1 MGQFLSKKD
10 EVLEKIKE
18 SSVNDNLSESEFL
31 KNFTDFY
38 RRFIPSY
45 QINSYNIFS
54 EHIIDSTK
62 DYRFKNYLLGLLSL
76 NLEKKNK
83 SDQVEIYNLEMK
95 IKKLNLLLEIKKNE
109 NNKLKFKSNSNKY
122 ENKNKLKRK
131 KIKNIENEIKGKP
144 RKLRRINRNFNKLVD
159 ELGKK
164 YSSPDE
170 INYFYDKISKS

>member
-1 MGQFLSKKD
+1 MGHFLSKKD
-10 EVLEKIKE
+10 EVLEKIRE
-18 SSVNDNLSESEFL
+18 SSNDKNLSENEFL
-31 KNFTDFY
+31 KNFTDYY

-54 EHIIDSTK
+54 KYIMDSTK

-83 SDQVEIYNLEMK
+83 LNIVDIYNLEMK

-109 NNKLKFKSNSNKY
+109 INKLKFKTNKY
-122 ENKNKLKRK
+122 DYKNKLKRK
-131 KIKNIENEIKGKP
+131 EIRNIENKMKGRP

-159 ELGKK
+159 DLSKK

-170 INYFYDKISKS
+170 INYFYDKIKNNK